1 MSFIEHSSAGLN
13 MKNKDAETVE
23 GKLLNG
29 MLVFTRP
36 QILKIFDI
44 KKPERFRQWL
54 KLNYIKPHFEASGSG
69 TLNYFTKYNLYTI
82 GLFKKLI
89 DLGLNRWVSMKLSHE
104 FDDMDWH
111 EINYDVPNRPTYMF
125 AYGKVDR
132 AKNWEDVMKV
142 RYTTN
147 VKLQDVE
154 AAIVVNLSEIKK
166 SIDKK
171 IGRIAGGY

>member
-1 MSFIEHSSAGLN
+1 
-13 MKNKDAETVE
+13 MKNKDTEKFK
-23 GKLLNG
+23 GRLFDG
-29 MLVFTRP
+29 MLVFTTP
-36 QILKIFDI
+36 QVLKIFDI

-54 KLNYIKPHFEASGSG
+54 KLNYIKPHFKASGSG

-89 DLGLNRWVSMKLSHE
+89 DLGLNRWISMKFAHE
-104 FDDMDWH
+104 FNDRDWH
-111 EINYDVPNRPTYMF
+111 DIHYDVPVPTYMF

-132 AKNWEDVMKV
+132 TRSWEDVMKV

-166 SIDKK
+166 NIDKK
-171 IGRIAGGY
+171 IGRIEGKY